1 MSKRLV
7 FLCVLPLFLS
17 TSTFAQN
24 VSLQWQTDD
33 TRHSGKPYISLQRVS
48 RTEDV
53 ESAFQQCR
61 GSKDLNT
68 KALSCSFVIER
79 SKNRSQV
86 ERAYNSRGLANMAL
100 KNYSNAVQDF
110 THAMEL
116 DKTNAGYVDNRQGAF
131 FALGQFNRA
140 LEDANHAMRLAPS
153 HAFVYH
159 SRALIY
165 DAMKLYD
172 DAIHDLT
179 TAISLDQNWIELH
192 VDRGK
197 VLAKEGRF
205 DAAISDFNRA
215 IERNGNL
222 TWAIRERGLTY
233 KRMGDM
239 EKARSDLELVLRTEP
254 DDNEIIEALR
264 ELQETRTVTPSLP
277 KPPSAEKSTPSAS
290 ISVPMQME
298 GGTYVVPVLINGA
311 ITLDFVVDSGAAD
324 VVIPADVVSTL
335 LRTKTIGPS
344 DFVGQ
349 QTYVMADGSQAPSD
363 VFIIRSLKVG
373 NRIVQN
379 VRASIASPKATLL
392 LGQSF
397 LRQFNSW
404 SIDNARHALVL
415 E

>member
-1 MSKRLV
+1 
-7 FLCVLPLFLS
+7 
-17 TSTFAQN
+17 
-24 VSLQWQTDD
+24 
-33 TRHSGKPYISLQRVS
+33 
-48 RTEDV
+48 
-53 ESAFQQCR
+53 
-61 GSKDLNT
+61 
-68 KALSCSFVIER
+68 
-79 SKNRSQV
+79 
-86 ERAYNSRGLANMAL
+86 MAL
-100 KNYSNAVQDF
+100 KNFSNAVQDF

-159 SRALIY
+159 SRAMIY
-165 DAMKLYD
+165 DAMKSYD
-172 DAIHDLT
+172 DAVHDLT
-179 TAISLDQNWIELH
+179 RAISLDQNWIELH

-205 DAAISDFNRA
+205 DAAISDFDRA

-233 KRMGDM
+233 KRMGDR
-239 EKARSDLELVLRTEP
+239 EKARSDLEQVLRTEP
-254 DDNEIIEALR
+254 DDNEIIVALR
-264 ELQETRTVTPSLP
+264 ELQETDTPSLSR
-277 KPPSAEKSTPSAS
+277 PPSVERSTPSGS

-324 VVIPADVVSTL
+324 VVIPADVASTL

-349 QTYVMADGSQAPSD
+349 ETYVMADGSQAPSD

-379 VRASIASPKATLL
+379 VRASIASSKATLL

>member
-1 MSKRLV
+1 M
-7 FLCVLPLFLS
+7 FLCILPTVLS
-17 TSTFAQN
+17 TSAFAQT

-33 TRHSGKPYISLQRVS
+33 TRHLGQPYISLQRVS

-79 SKNRSQV
+79 SKNRSRV

-100 KNYSNAVQDF
+100 KNYPNVVQDF

-179 TAISLDQNWIELH
+179 TAISLDQNWIDLF

-197 VLAKEGRF
+197 VFAKEGIF

-215 IERNGNL
+215 INRNDNP
-222 TWAIRERGLTY
+222 TWAIRERGLTF

-254 DDNEIIEALR
+254 DDQEVIEALR
-264 ELQETRTVTPSLP
+264 NLEETPTVTPSLP
-277 KPPSAEKSTPSAS
+277 NAPSVDKPTPSAS
-290 ISVPMQME
+290 MSVPMRME
-298 GGTYVVPVLINGA
+298 GGIYVVPVLINNA
-311 ITLDFVVDSGAAD
+311 ITLDFVIDSGASD
-324 VVIPADVVSTL
+324 VSVPADVVSTL
-335 LRTKTIGPS
+335 IRTKTIERS

-349 QTYVMADGSQAPSD
+349 QTYVMADGSEAPSD

-373 NRIVQN
+373 NRIVHN
-379 VRASIASPKATLL
+379 VRAIIASPKATLL

-397 LRQFNSW
+397 VRQFNSW

>member
-1 MSKRLV
+1 
-7 FLCVLPLFLS
+7 
-17 TSTFAQN
+17 
-24 VSLQWQTDD
+24 
-33 TRHSGKPYISLQRVS
+33 
-48 RTEDV
+48 
-53 ESAFQQCR
+53 
-61 GSKDLNT
+61 
-68 KALSCSFVIER
+68 
-79 SKNRSQV
+79 
-86 ERAYNSRGLANMAL
+86 MAL
-100 KNYSNAVQDF
+100 KNFSNAVQDF

-159 SRALIY
+159 SRAMIY
-165 DAMKLYD
+165 DAMKSYD
-172 DAIHDLT
+172 DAVHDLT
-179 TAISLDQNWIELH
+179 RAISLDQNWIELH

-197 VLAKEGRF
+197 VLAKEDRF
-205 DAAISDFNRA
+205 DAAISDFDRA

-233 KRMGDM
+233 KRMGDK
-239 EKARSDLELVLRTEP
+239 EKARSDLEQVLRTEP
-254 DDNEIIEALR
+254 DDNEIIVALR
-264 ELQETRTVTPSLP
+264 ELQETVTPSLS
-277 KPPSAEKSTPSAS
+277 KPPSVERSTPSAS

-324 VVIPADVVSTL
+324 VVIPADVASTL

-349 QTYVMADGSQAPSD
+349 ETYVMADGSQAPSD

-379 VRASIASPKATLL
+379 VRASIASSKATLL

>member
-1 MSKRLV
+1 MTR
-7 FLCVLPLFLS
+7 VLALLS
-17 TSTFAQN
+17 VLQFVLTTGAFAQN
-24 VSLQWQTDD
+24 VSFRWQTDD
-33 TRHSGKPYISLQRVS
+33 RRHSGKPYISLLRFS
-48 RTEDV
+48 RTQDID
-53 ESAFQQCR
+53 SAFAQCR

-100 KNYSNAVQDF
+100 KNFSNAVQDF

-131 FALGQFNRA
+131 FALGQLDRA

-153 HAFVYH
+153 YAFVYH
-159 SRALIY
+159 SRAMIY

-179 TAISLDQNWIELH
+179 TAISFDQNWIELL

-197 VLAKEGRF
+197 VFAKEDRF

-233 KRMGDM
+233 KRMGDK

-264 ELQETRTVTPSLP
+264 ELQETPTVTPSLP
-277 KPPSAEKSTPSAS
+277 KSPSADQPTSSAS
-290 ISVPMQME
+290 MSVPMRME

-324 VVIPADVVSTL
+324 VSIPVDVVLTL
-335 LRTKTIGPS
+335 MRTG
-344 DFVGQ
+344 
-349 QTYVMADGSQAPSD
+349 
-363 VFIIRSLKVG
+363 
-373 NRIVQN
+373 
-379 VRASIASPKATLL
+379 TLEE
-392 LGQSF
+392 F
-397 LRQFNSW
+397 
-404 SIDNARHALVL
+404 
-415 E
+415 

>member
-1 MSKRLV
+1 MN
-7 FLCVLPLFLS
+7 P
-17 TSTFAQN
+17 AG
-24 VSLQWQTDD
+24 QTDD
-33 TRHSGKPYISLQRVS
+33 TRQLGKPYISLQRVS
-48 RTEDV
+48 RIEDV
-53 ESAFQQCR
+53 EPAFQQCR
-61 GSKDLNT
+61 GSKDLNP

-100 KNYSNAVQDF
+100 KSYSNAVQDF

-131 FALGQFNRA
+131 FALGQLDRA

-165 DAMKLYD
+165 DAMKRYD
-172 DAIHDLT
+172 NAIHDLT

-197 VLAKEGRF
+197 VLTKEGRF
-205 DAAISDFNRA
+205 DAAILDFNRA

-222 TWAIRERGLTY
+222 TWAARECGLTY

-239 EKARSDLELVLRTEP
+239 AKARSDLELVLRTEP
-254 DDNEIIEALR
+254 NDQEVIEALR
-264 ELQETRTVTPSLP
+264 DLGETLTVTPSSP
-277 KPPSAEKSTPSAS
+277 TPPSVEKPTPSAS
-290 ISVPMQME
+290 ISVPMRME

-324 VVIPADVVSTL
+324 VVIPADVASTL

-349 QTYVMADGSQAPSD
+349 QTYVLADGSQAPSD

-373 NRIVQN
+373 NRIVHN
-379 VRASIASPKATLL
+379 VRAKHCIS
-392 LGQSF
+392 
-397 LRQFNSW
+397 
-404 SIDNARHALVL
+404 
-415 E
+415 